1 MAHDLPA
8 RPAQCAIYTRKSAD
22 VSEDE
27 EVNSLQTQREVCS
40 AYIRCQSHLG
50 WQEVPTNYDDAGW
63 SGGNLERP
71 ALQRLIADI
80 ESRRVQIVVFYKI
93 DRLTRSLADFIR
105 LVDRM
110 RGSDVSF
117 VSVTQAFD
125 TSTSMGRMIL
135 NILLTF
141 AQFER
146 EMLSDRIKDKFRSM
160 RQQGLH
166 VQGRIPLGYN
176 KQNGR
181 LTTNEA
187 EAEIVRRIFA
197 ESINFPNLLALERH
211 LRLQG
216 VKSKEVRTRRGGLTG
231 GTPLSRGV
239 LSHLLRNPVY
249 IGMIRCEDQVYQGA
263 HQPIIDDSLWQKVQ
277 DHLDDRSCAARD
289 KGREGRLLQG
299 LLEDEYGRKLHLR
312 EGGGPRSRI
321 CYYQSAPKS
330 QQARHCVG
338 LIRVR
343 SDQVESLSASMIMAF
358 ISAPDQVRRFLLSR
372 GFHQCSLKEAQNAA
386 AKAAAVILSLSP
398 VARSETF
405 RSLIFRA
412 EVARSELRLL
422 LRSSA
427 VEQLLGSIEAW
438 HGHAAGAGATDDHSY
453 LISATAHLITA
464 HRDFNLPFGQQS
476 QRGAV
481 DRKLLNL
488 IRRAARAQDAILRD
502 RKMPLANHAAHFEL
516 SPSAFS
522 RLLRVNYLAPDIKA
536 AIADGTQPGTLTVRT
551 LLYSAMPL
559 DWAQQRIL
567 FGFEDLPTSHPQSEA
582 SSKISNLAI
591 LAD

>member
-1 MAHDLPA
+1 MAHDVQA
-8 RPAQCAIYTRKSAD
+8 KPAQCAIYTRKSAD

-50 WQEVPTNYDDAGW
+50 WQEVPTSYDDAGW

-80 ESRRVQIVVFYKI
+80 ESGRIQTVVFYKI

-105 LVDRM
+105 LADRM
-110 RGSDVSF
+110 RGSEVSF

-166 VQGRIPLGYN
+166 VQGRIPLGYD

-181 LTTNEA
+181 LTVNEV
-187 EAEIVRRIFA
+187 EAATVRRIFE
-197 ESINFPNLLALERH
+197 ESISFPNLLALERH

-216 VKSKEVRTRRGGLTG
+216 VKSKEVRTRRGSLTG
-231 GTPLSRGV
+231 GTPITRGV
-239 LSHLLRNPVY
+239 LGHLLRNPVY
-249 IGMIRCEDQVYQGA
+249 TGMIRCEEQIYQGA
-263 HQPIIDDSLWQKVQ
+263 HKPIIDAFLWQTVQ
-277 DHLDDRSCAARD
+277 DHLDDRACSARV
-289 KGREGRLLQG
+289 KLIGGRLLQG

-312 EGGGPRSRI
+312 EGGNPRSRI
-321 CYYQSAPKS
+321 RYYQSAPKS
-330 QQARHCVG
+330 QQARHCVD

-343 SDQVESLSASMIMAF
+343 SDQVESLAASMIAAF
-358 ISAPDQVRRFLLSR
+358 ITSPHQVRRFLLSR
-372 GFHQCSLKEAQNAA
+372 GFHRCLLEEAQSAA
-386 AKAAAVILSLSP
+386 AKAAAEISKLAPAARNETIRGLIL
-398 VARSETF
+398 
-405 RSLIFRA
+405 RA
-412 EVARSELRLL
+412 EVAKSELRLF

-427 VEQLLGSIEAW
+427 VEQLLGSTKAY
-438 HGHAAGAGATDDHSY
+438 HRHAAGEGSSDEHSY
-453 LISATAHLITA
+453 LVSATAHLITA

-476 QRGAV
+476 RRGAV
-481 DRKLLNL
+481 DHKLLNL
-488 IRRAARAQDAILRD
+488 IRRAAKAQDAVLRD
-502 RKMPLANHAAHFEL
+502 RKTTIATHARTFEL

-567 FGFEDLPTSHPQSEA
+567 FGFETEDGHPRQA
-582 SSKISNLAI
+582 DLAI
-591 LAD
+591 SDG